1 MLKYVIAFFLA
12 AVISYLLGSCNSAII
27 TVKLMKHV
35 DVRDYGSKN
44 AGLTNTLRCFGKVCA
59 LFTLLGDMLKG
70 VLAVLIS
77 RGIFSWLG
85 IGFGADNDT
94 RFIGYIAGI
103 FAVIGH
109 VFPIYY
115 NFKGGKGIL
124 VSAAVLLAVDPL
136 SFCIV
141 IPFFA
146 IVLAITRYV
155 SVASISA
162 AVIYPFVTFF
172 TQYFRSSYTLAQAS
186 LNTVFVVITSIM
198 LIYMHRTNIKR
209 LKNGTENKFSF
220 GKSRKE

>member
-1 MLKYVIAFFLA
+1 MLKYVIAFFLT

-59 LFTLLGDMLKG
+59 LFTLIGDLLKG
-70 VLAVLIS
+70 VMAVFIS
-77 RGIFSWLG
+77 RGIFEWFNIG
-85 IGFGADNDT
+85 IGANNDT

-103 FAVIGH
+103 FAVLGH
-109 VFPIYY
+109 IFPIYY

-124 VSAAVLLAVDPL
+124 VSAAILLAVDPF

-146 IVLAITRYV
+146 VVLAITKYV
-155 SVASISA
+155 SVSSIAS
-162 AVIYPFVTFF
+162 AVIYPFVTFV
-172 TQYFRSSYTLAQAS
+172 TQYFRSTYTLQEAL
-186 LNTVFVVITSIM
+186 LNTLLVAVTSIM

-209 LKNGTENKFSF
+209 LKAGTENKFSF
-220 GKSRKE
+220 SRKE

>member
-1 MLKYVIAFFLA
+1 MIKYVIAFFLA

-27 TVKLMKHV
+27 TVKLIKHV

-77 RGIFSWLG
+77 RGIFSWFG

-146 IVLAITRYV
+146 VVLAITRYV

-172 TQYFRSSYTLAQAS
+172 TQYFRNSYTLAQAS

-220 GKSRKE
+220 GKKQ

>member
-12 AVISYLLGSCNSAII
+12 AAISYLLGSCNSAII

-109 VFPIYY
+109 IFPIYY